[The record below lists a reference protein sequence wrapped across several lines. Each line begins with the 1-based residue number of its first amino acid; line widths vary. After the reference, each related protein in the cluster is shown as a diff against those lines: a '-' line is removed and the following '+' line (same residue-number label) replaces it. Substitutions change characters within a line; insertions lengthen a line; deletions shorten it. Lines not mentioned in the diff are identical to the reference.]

1 MQADLIIRNG
11 TLIDGTGAEA
21 FNGDLAVSNG
31 VIEIVGDASEF
42 GSETIWDATGK
53 VVCPGFIDIHS
64 HSDFTLL
71 ANRNA
76 ESGIR
81 QGITTVVTGNCGHGP
96 APAHDCALAKGN
108 TLGFNEGWGVDFS
121 WHSFD
126 EYLATL
132 FTPGVAINTA
142 PLVPH
147 GTVRLAIM
155 GYADRPA
162 TKREIADMQALVD
175 DAMSAGAAGF
185 STGLEY
191 SPGQYATRD
200 ELIALSEPAAKRG
213 GFYASHIRNRGD
225 TFVEAVEEA
234 LGIARDAGLPA
245 QLSHLAPRPYAD
257 PGAFDQVL
265 ERIYDARD
273 REGMRIGIDTFPDR
287 WGPGPV
293 VTLLPPWVYEGPH
306 GDVLA
311 RLNAGDTAD
320 RCRPYVSSPDNYLL
334 RLGGFE
340 CFYLTCSKAHPEMVG
355 KSFAD
360 IAAHF
365 GLDYTD
371 TIMKL
376 VLDDEE
382 DFYNVMLRHI
392 YADAADLDR
401 LLAQPICSLESD
413 GAVAAPYGVLEN
425 FVMNRS
431 SYCYTVRFLGEYVTD
446 RGLFTL
452 EEGIRK
458 MTSLPADSAGLGD
471 RGRLR
476 AGHAADIVVFDPGSM
491 TDNSTDS
498 NPRAHPDGIE
508 LVLVNGE
515 VVLADGRHT
524 GALPGRRLPA

>member
-1 MQADLIIRNG
+1 MV
-11 TLIDGTGAEA
+11 IDGSGAAA
-21 FNGDLAVSNG
+21 FRGDLAVRDG
-31 VIEIVGDASEF
+31 LIEVVGDTTELDSD
-42 GSETIWDATGK
+42 TVWDASGK
-53 VVCPGFIDIHS
+53 YVCPGFIDIHS

-121 WHSFD
+121 WRTFD

-132 FTPGVAINTA
+132 FSPGVAINAA

-147 GTVRLAIM
+147 GTVRLAVM
-155 GYADRPA
+155 GYDDRPA
-162 TKREIADMQALVD
+162 TKREIAEMQALVD

-191 SPGQYATRD
+191 SPGQYATRE
-200 ELIALSEPAAKRG
+200 ELVALAKPAAKRG

-234 LGIARDAGLPA
+234 LDIAREAGLPA
-245 QLSHLAPRPYAD
+245 QLSHLAPRPYAN
-257 PGAFDQVL
+257 PGAFDRVL
-265 ERIYDARD
+265 ARIYEARD
-273 REGMRIGIDTFPDR
+273 REGLQVGVDTFPDR

-293 VTLLPPWVYEGPH
+293 VTVLPPWVYEGPH
-306 GDVLA
+306 DDVLE
-311 RLNAGDTAD
+311 RLNAADTAE
-320 RCRPYVSSPDNYLL
+320 RCRPYVDSPDNYLL

-340 CFYLTCSKAHPEMVG
+340 NFFLTCSKAHPELVG
-355 KSFAD
+355 MHFDD

-365 GLDYTD
+365 GLDHTD
-371 TIMKL
+371 TILKL

-392 YADAADLDR
+392 YADPADLDR

-413 GAVAAPYGVLEN
+413 GAIAAPYGALEN

-431 SYCYTVRFLGEYVTD
+431 SYCYTVRFLGEYVSE

-452 EEGIRK
+452 EEGVRK
-458 MTSLPADSAGLGD
+458 MTSLPADSACLAD

-476 AGHAADIVVFDPGSM
+476 KGHAADIVVFDPDALADHS
-491 TDNSTDS
+491 TDNQ
-498 NPRAHPDGIE
+498 PQAHPDGIE
-508 LVLVNGE
+508 LVVVNGE
-515 VVLADGRHT
+515 IVLADDRHT
-524 GALPGRRLPA
+524 GALPGQRLPA